1 MTGVQLMNTRIRLE
15 PPSMAFVAENLEAVR
30 ESEHELRRFLDWVD
44 HALTEEDTINNIRDA
59 IDQFESFT
67 TELRYS
73 IVRQSDE
80 RFLGM
85 IGLLIGDPAVPAY
98 EMGYW
103 LRSSETGKGYMRDAV
118 SLLEHHVFTQ
128 LGAEK
133 IEIRAAPANQ
143 SSRTVAERSGYIL
156 VSQLSAERQRPSG
169 EWEDRLVYLK
179 TRAQAGY

>member
-1 MTGVQLMNTRIRLE
+1 MAGVQLMNTRIRLE

-133 IEIRAAPANQ
+133 IEIRAENTGTGRLLTGPCCKPK
-143 SSRTVAERSGYIL
+143 SLYCRTWLYTRVVEHPY
-156 VSQLSAERQRPSG
+156 LS
-169 EWEDRLVYLK
+169 
-179 TRAQAGY
+179 TI

>member
-1 MTGVQLMNTRIRLE
+1 MTAAQLMNTRIRLE
-15 PPSMAFVAENLEAVR
+15 PPSMGLWRQNLEAVR
-30 ESEHELRRFLDWVD
+30 ESEHELRLFLDWVD
-44 HALTEEDTINNIRDA
+44 HALTEEETIQNIRDA

-85 IGLLIGDPAVPAY
+85 IGLLIGDPATPTY
-98 EMGYW
+98 EIGYW

-128 LGAEK
+128 LGAEQ
-133 IEIRAAPANQ
+133 IEIRTEPANH

-156 VSQLSAERQRPSG
+156 VSHLSADRQRPSG
-169 EWEDRLVYLK
+169 EWEDTLVYLK
-179 TRAQAGY
+179 TRGQAGY